1 MEEENELH
9 LTVAGLGKKCGM
21 EYMKE
26 HCEYDNMKVFEMF
39 NDDLYISAERT
50 GKMTHTYVDAEYDFE
65 VLDCQGH
72 TSHVVTKSGVHLENC
87 EFTLSISK
95 QYGKFIEML
104 LDGYLFKGVKAV

>member
-1 MEEENELH
+1 
-9 LTVAGLGKKCGM
+9 M

-39 NDDLYISAERT
+39 NDDLYIPAERT
-50 GKMTHTYVDAEYDFE
+50 GKMTHTYVDTEYDFE

-72 TSHVVTKSGVHLENC
+72 TSHVITKSGVHLENC